1 MRRPLQ
7 HILLALALITRR
19 AAPSSSPSPSH
30 PLSQYA
36 VPHPAGATVSRITI
50 RQDVE
55 KSYSTRSRPRV
66 CVKYQWQY
74 QCHTSPPIFACVTLR
89 HLLSTGAR
97 YLPIRL
103 SWTMYTIVLLPS
115 IGARYRCWSQSTS
128 GFQDFSAPLM
138 VVLSNTH
145 HPSTKM
151 TPGYSYGHLDHG
163 FGPTDRYTP
172 ARRSMSIYTV
182 SLIFKFLRDDFGI
195 SVLGVGRFDTAAGVD
210 GLTNPISVEHLR
222 VSPCTLHLSSQPL
235 PPLLC

>member
-1 MRRPLQ
+1 MTPTSENRTGSGFDYSARCPAIQ
-7 HILLALALITRR
+7 PISIPSALTARS
-19 AAPSSSPSPSH
+19 ASSCPSH
-30 PLSQYA
+30 
-36 VPHPAGATVSRITI
+36 RIP
-50 RQDVE
+50 DYHSSNVE

-66 CVKYQWQY
+66 CVKYQCQY
-74 QCHTSPPIFACVTLR
+74 QCHTSSPIFACLTLR
-89 HLLSTGAR
+89 YLLSTSTR
-97 YLPIRL
+97 YLPIRF
-103 SWTMYTIVLLPS
+103 SGMMCIVVLLPS
-115 IGARYRCWSQSTS
+115 IGARNRCWSQSTS

-182 SLIFKFLRDDFGI
+182 SLIFKFLPDDFGI
-195 SVLGVGRFDTAAGVD
+195 SVLGVGCFDTAAGVD

-222 VSPCTLHLSSQPL
+222 VSLSTFYLSSQPL
-235 PPLLC
+235 PPLLW